1 MKKLRIIPAYIWA
14 AICFI
19 LIPIT
24 FIKNDA
30 LAEKLARLPFMKIH
44 PKYSGGDERIAYIND
59 GLAISVFEPVY
70 NGITG
75 KGSEGFV
82 QVKFAGIS
90 HFPANINEAIDY
102 DLNGDPDFKVSIN
115 TANGVTT
122 LEKLNNHVRTVRIS
136 SKVKD
141 YWLIRVNVVRE

>member
-14 AICFI
+14 AACFI

-44 PKYSGGDERIAYIND
+44 PKYSGGDERMAYIKN
-59 GLAISVFEPVY
+59 GLHVSVFEPVY
-70 NGITG
+70 SGIKG
-75 KGSEGFV
+75 KGSDGFV
-82 QVKFAGIS
+82 QVKFAGTNTM
-90 HFPANINEAIDY
+90 PATINEAIDY
-102 DLNGDPDFKVSIN
+102 DLNGVPDFNVSVN
-115 TANGVTT
+115 TADGATT
-122 LEKLNNHVRTVRIS
+122 LEKLNNHVQSIQVS

-141 YWLIRVNVVRE
+141 YWLIRVNVVR

>member
-24 FIKNDA
+24 FIKNDV

-44 PKYSGGDERIAYIND
+44 PKYSGGDERMSYIDNS
-59 GLAISVFEPVY
+59 LHISVFEPVY
-70 NGITG
+70 SGIRG
-75 KGSEGFV
+75 EGPDGFV
-82 QVKFAGIS
+82 QVKFAGTNKMPVTIS
-90 HFPANINEAIDY
+90 EAIDY
-102 DLNGDPDFKVSIN
+102 DLNGDPDFSVSIN

-122 LEKLNNHVRTVRIS
+122 LEKLNSHVRSIRIS

-141 YWLIRVNVVRE
+141 YWLIRVNVER